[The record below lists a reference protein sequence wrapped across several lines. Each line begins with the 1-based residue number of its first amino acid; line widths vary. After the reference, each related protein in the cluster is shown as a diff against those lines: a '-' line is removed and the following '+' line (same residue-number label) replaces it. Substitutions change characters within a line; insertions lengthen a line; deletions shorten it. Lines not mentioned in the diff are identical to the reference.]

1 MKTSRKLRAVEDVE
15 IEKVKPKPID
25 PANPPRHMTLL
36 GGTPYHAG
44 KANVLETFRK
54 YGFVPP
60 TEIKL

>member
-1 MKTSRKLRAVEDVE
+1 MKTSRKLRSVEDVE
-15 IEKVKPKPID
+15 IKPID
-25 PANPPRHMTLL
+25 PSNPPKHMTLL

-60 TEIKL
+60 TEVKL